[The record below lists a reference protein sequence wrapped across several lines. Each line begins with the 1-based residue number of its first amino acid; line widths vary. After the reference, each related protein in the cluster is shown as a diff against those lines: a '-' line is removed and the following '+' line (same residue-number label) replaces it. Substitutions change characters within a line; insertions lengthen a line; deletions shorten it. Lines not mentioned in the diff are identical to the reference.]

1 MGKVGSWL
9 VDRRGRAALAFVL
22 LLALFLVLR
31 GFYRRELYHFTG
43 GAEWMWVTDDV
54 RVSRPTAALFA
65 CRVEL
70 HDRPQRAV
78 AKVCGE
84 RQYVL
89 WVNGQPAAAG
99 QNRPSFHLDVVPVT
113 DLLAAG
119 SNSIVVEV
127 RSHTSVGAVLFALDL
142 EPSAEGRRRG
152 DPRGRNVLT
161 SGSRWVVAT
170 SWRAWPDPVGSTG
183 RRPWIW
189 GRPPD
194 RPWSFPAAVVWGR
207 PLVQAVVSEP
217 LVRGGTDFRHAGEGR
232 WQADLGRTLGG
243 MLWLDLGGSS
253 PPPRRVTVGS
263 TAAGGGFQPTRSAP
277 VVAVP
282 DQDRWL
288 FPGHVEGNAVEV
300 EGNGPPQRI
309 ELVETSGL

>member
-1 MGKVGSWL
+1 MGKVDSWL
-9 VDRRGRAALAFVL
+9 VDRRGRAAVAVIL

-31 GFYRRELYHFTG
+31 AFYRRELYHFTG

-54 RVSRPTAALFA
+54 RVSRPTAALFT
-65 CRVEL
+65 CRIDL

-78 AKVCGE
+78 AKLCGE

-89 WVNGQPAAAG
+89 WVNGQPAAFG
-99 QNRPSFHLDVVPVT
+99 QNRPTFHLDVVPVT
-113 DLLAAG
+113 DLLTAG
-119 SNSIVVEV
+119 RNSIVVEA

-161 SGSRWVVAT
+161 SGRQWVVTT
-170 SWRAWPDPVGSTG
+170 SWDGWPDPAASTG

-217 LVRGGTDFRHAGEGR
+217 LERGEADFRPAGEGLWR
-232 WQADLGRTLGG
+232 CDLGRTLAG
-243 MLWLDLGGSS
+243 MLWLDLGGAG
-253 PPPRRVTVGS
+253 PTPRELAVGS
-263 TAAGGGFQPTRSAP
+263 ITAGGAFEPGRTAP
-277 VVAVP
+277 VVTLP
-282 DQDRWL
+282 GQQRWL
-288 FPGHVEGNAVEV
+288 FPGHVEGSVVQA
-300 EGNGPPQRI
+300 EGDGPPWRI
-309 ELVETSGL
+309 EVVETSGL